1 MGASTVLSSRIR
13 TAKELSAEADASAKT
28 AGKARNAL
36 RLYEE
41 ASALCPAEP
50 RYAFGR
56 ALMHLKLHE
65 AAEAQAVFNELDAM
79 RLSASQSALVEA
91 QRARAHEVAAGE
103 FIEVCIE
110 AASQDA
116 CAASRVELQARRA
129 ESELR
134 ALLVEGPDDADVIKL
149 LAQSTAALEAL
160 ETESEPGAAHADRTA
175 RTEQA
180 DDARQ
185 PGNAPEE
192 SPQGQRQRPPA
203 GLSALPVAPGPVA
216 WLVRVLK
223 LDCCGL
229 GAAAADGAG
238 SGTLR
243 DAPHRPLQRVASS
256 KDPAPP
262 RPQHNQGLGRPP

>member
-1 MGASTVLSSRIR
+1 VAAAAAEEERAAAVA
-13 TAKELSAEADASAKT
+13 AKAAGEAA
-28 AGKARNAL
+28 
-36 RLYEE
+36 
-41 ASALCPAEP
+41 
-50 RYAFGR
+50 
-56 ALMHLKLHE
+56 
-65 AAEAQAVFNELDAM
+65 AAEAARVAEEAAAAAAHEQAASGHAAGQQTTEL
-79 RLSASQSALVEA
+79 Q
-91 QRARAHEVAAGE
+91 ARHEVAAGE

-185 PGNAPEE
+185 PGNAPED
-192 SPQGQRQRPPA
+192 SPQGSPQGSQASEPSPGTR
-203 GLSALPVAPGPVA
+203 LSTPRAAEA
-216 WLVRVLK
+216 RAS
-223 LDCCGL
+223 D
-229 GAAAADGAG
+229 AAAGAVG
-238 SGTLR
+238 VKGEG
-243 DAPHRPLQRVASS
+243 P
-256 KDPAPP
+256 
-262 RPQHNQGLGRPP
+262 